1 MNSLILTL
9 NHFASGW
16 LSNVSIMTV
25 QTAVLFLLVYLV
37 SRIFRKSPAVF
48 LYYLWG
54 IMLLRFVFFG
64 TLQVPEALRTLFEKS
79 PAMNVFQLASI
90 AIEPKLSIANPRLSI
105 AAILLLVWAGGILLL
120 TLKLYISEK
129 RFYRSLGQC
138 REIDLDGKFK
148 PLLAIAGVNQKV
160 RVLIGANV
168 PVPFVRGIIKPAV
181 YLPSTVID
189 WCEDRFR
196 NALMHEIA
204 HIKRRD
210 IIAIAL
216 QNILNVLY
224 FFNPVIWL
232 TTLQLNLQ
240 REKACDDFALVNLD
254 EDVGKYG
261 KSLLFSLEDGL
272 RQRRYPVM
280 ANGLLF
286 PKNIIIKRFDYLYQ
300 KGRKIM
306 LTLKPF
312 QKIVVIF
319 VGILAVVLAC
329 DSESQQPVE
338 STKPDMMVQSVPKP
352 VFVPYDSPPEPIGG
366 FKAIQENVVYPEKA
380 KQAGIEGTVII
391 QARVDEKGDI
401 QESVVLKSTGN
412 GELDEAALDAID
424 KSKFKPA
431 YYKGKPV
438 GVYISIPVIFKLN
451 NDSAV
456 VK

>member
-240 REKACDDFALVNLD
+240 REKACDDF
-254 EDVGKYG
+254 
-261 KSLLFSLEDGL
+261 
-272 RQRRYPVM
+272 
-280 ANGLLF
+280 
-286 PKNIIIKRFDYLYQ
+286 
-300 KGRKIM
+300 
-306 LTLKPF
+306 
-312 QKIVVIF
+312 
-319 VGILAVVLAC
+319 
-329 DSESQQPVE
+329 
-338 STKPDMMVQSVPKP
+338 
-352 VFVPYDSPPEPIGG
+352 
-366 FKAIQENVVYPEKA
+366 
-380 KQAGIEGTVII
+380 
-391 QARVDEKGDI
+391 
-401 QESVVLKSTGN
+401 
-412 GELDEAALDAID
+412 
-424 KSKFKPA
+424 
-431 YYKGKPV
+431 
-438 GVYISIPVIFKLN
+438 
-451 NDSAV
+451 
-456 VK
+456 